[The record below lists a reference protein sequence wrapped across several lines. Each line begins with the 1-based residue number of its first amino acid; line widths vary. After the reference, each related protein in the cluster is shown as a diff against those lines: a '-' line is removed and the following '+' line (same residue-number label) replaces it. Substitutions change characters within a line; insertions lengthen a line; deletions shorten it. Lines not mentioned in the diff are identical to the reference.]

1 MLGVTSK
8 AKCVNWL
15 LLSYHVP
22 AQPSALRVATWRA
35 LKQTGGGLVSPGLY
49 ALPCGPEHQALLTE
63 ITSRITAGG
72 GTAITLAANGLTPDD
87 ERALAMKFEDAR
99 HDDYRQVIKSARKF
113 LAHVEQEDR
122 SHDYR
127 FAEVESLEEELN
139 KVRRQLALVQERDPL
154 HLTLGDEA
162 AESVTAAE
170 VRLQQYLNHAY
181 QEENIE

>member
-1 MLGVTSK
+1 MH
-8 AKCVNWL
+8 WL
-15 LLSYHVP
+15 LLSYRVP

-35 LKQTGGGLVSPGLY
+35 LKQAGAVLLGPGLY
-49 ALPCGPEHQALLTE
+49 ALPDGPEHQALLAE
-63 ITSRITAGG
+63 ITGRITSGG
-72 GTAITLAANGLTPDD
+72 GTAITLAANGLTADD
-87 ERALAMKFEDAR
+87 ERSLAMKFEGAR

-139 KVRRQLALVQERDPL
+139 KVRRQLALVQERDPM
-154 HLTLGDEA
+154 HLSLGDEA
-162 AESVTAAE
+162 AESVSAAE